1 MRRRKNFREVLETR
15 SMIQRVILAE
25 HKKIVDDNDEVASEK
40 K

>member
-1 MRRRKNFREVLETR
+1 
-15 SMIQRVILAE
+15 MIQRVILAE